1 MSGATGVERRDEF
14 GPTGGRKLSEELAM
28 GEFVTGEFTMGSPRG
43 VNSRWM
49 NSRLVTSEF
58 EIAGREIQVRKQSQQ
73 GRGVETMDAGD
84 EGERGRIRE
93 GRRKG

>member
-14 GPTGGRKLSEELAM
+14 GATGGGKLSEELAM
-28 GEFVTGEFTMGSPRG
+28 GEFTMGSPRG
-43 VNSRWM
+43 V

-58 EIAGREIQVRKQSQQ
+58 EIAGREIQARKQSQQ
-73 GRGVETMDAGD
+73 WRGVETMGVGD
-84 EGERGRIRE
+84 EGERGHRRE